1 MTSQIKLLQEV
12 KDIFSEDLEIPIKII
27 INKIDFATVDE
38 INLLLE
44 QLMDLKIISQNND
57 VIQVNAKDGDNVENI
72 LKYLLK
78 FFKNRNFQR

>member
-1 MTSQIKLLQEV
+1 MFENMLT
-12 KDIFSEDLEIPIKII
+12 DIFSEDLEIPIKII